1 MTAAYTGNVSTPGG
15 VLHLA
20 FELGWTHW
28 KLAFTIGY
36 GQKPRQR
43 TIRAR
48 DLAALEQEIA
58 KAKKRFQ
65 LADAAPVVSCY
76 EAGRDGFWLHR
87 YLTARGIANVI
98 VDSASIEVNRRK
110 RRVKSDKLDA
120 DKLVNMLI
128 RYRAGERKVWS
139 VVWVPSVVDEDQRQ
153 LHRDMQEL
161 KDDQTRHNNRIKGLL
176 ASQGLALEVVDE
188 LLPSWLGAARLWDG
202 TALGADLQRRLVR
215 EYERWQFVHRQVL
228 DLTRE
233 RRRRMLCD
241 ATAHVDKVRRLLGLA
256 GLGVNG
262 AWLLV
267 YEFFAWRELQ
277 NRKQAGALVG
287 LTGTPYQSGGR
298 EREQGIS
305 KAGSK
310 RIAQDAGGVGLVLAA
325 LAAGE
330 CLESVVC
337 ASLRHGPGSGAKDRH
352 CGAGAQVDHCP
363 VEIPGTWRDPGRSEV
378 GGLAFQAHPP
388 QSEQAGGLKS
398 NRRAGRGRGRRQG
411 GSEQQDGAGDGCL
424 RRRAPLVR
432 RRPGYSSSG

>member
-1 MTAAYTGNVSTPGG
+1 LSMTAAYTGNVSTPGG

-43 TIRAR
+43 TIAAR
-48 DLAALEQEIA
+48 DLAALDQEIA

-120 DKLVNMLI
+120 NKLVSMLI
-128 RYRAGERKVWS
+128 RYHAGESKVWS
-139 VVWVPSVVDEDQRQ
+139 VVWAPSVAAEDQRQ
-153 LHRDMQEL
+153 LHRELQEL
-161 KDDQTRHNNRIKGLL
+161 KDDQTRHSNRIKGLL
-176 ASQGLALEVVDE
+176 AGQGLALEVVE
-188 LLPSWLGAARLWDG
+188 LLPEWLAAARLWDG
-202 TALGADLQRRLVR
+202 SVLGADLQGRLVR
-215 EYERWQFVHRQVL
+215 EYERWQFVHRQIL
-228 DLTRE
+228 DLSRE

-241 ATAHVDKVRRLLGLA
+241 ETAHVGMVRRLLGLA
-256 GLGVNG
+256 GIGVNG

-267 YEFFAWRELQ
+267 YEFFAWRKLQ

-287 LTGTPYQSGGR
+287 LTGTPYQSGGS
-298 EREQGIS
+298 EHEQGIS

-310 RIAQDAGGVGLVLAA
+310 RMRKMLVELAWCWLRWQPASSLSQWYARRFGTGKGPARKIGIVA
-325 LAAGE
+325 LARKLFIALWKY
-330 CLESVVC
+330 LER
-337 ASLRHGPGSGAKDRH
+337 AEIPAGAKL
-352 CGAGAQVDHCP
+352 VD
-363 VEIPGTWRDPGRSEV
+363 WRSK
-378 GGLAFQAHPP
+378 LI
-388 QSEQAGGLKS
+388 
-398 NRRAGRGRGRRQG
+398 RGKVKKP
-411 GSEQQDGAGDGCL
+411 A
-424 RRRAPLVR
+424 A
-432 RRPGYSSSG
+432 

>member
-28 KLAFTIGY
+28 KLAFTIGF

-43 TIRAR
+43 TIAAR
-48 DLAALEQEIA
+48 DLAALDQEIA

-87 YLTARGIANVI
+87 YLTARGITNVI

-120 DKLVNMLI
+120 DKLVNQLM

-139 VVWVPSVVDEDQRQ
+139 VVWVPSVADEDQRQ
-153 LHRDMQEL
+153 LHRELQEL
-161 KDDQTRHNNRIKGLL
+161 KDDQTRHTNRIKGLL

-188 LLPSWLGAARLWDG
+188 SLPSWLGAARLWDG

-228 DLTRE
+228 ELTRE

-241 ATAHVDKVRRLLGLA
+241 ETAHVDKVRRLLGLA
-256 GLGVNG
+256 GIGVNG

-267 YEFFAWRELQ
+267 YEFFAWRKLQ

-287 LTGTPYQSGGR
+287 LTGTPYQSGDR
-298 EREQGIS
+298 EHEQGIS

-310 RIAQDAGGVGLVLAA
+310 RMRRMLVELAWCWLRWQPESALSQWYARRFGTGQGAARKIGIVAVARKLIIALWKYLER
-325 LAAGE
+325 GE
-330 CLESVVC
+330 I
-337 ASLRHGPGSGAKDRH
+337 P
-352 CGAGAQVDHCP
+352 AGARLVA
-363 VEIPGTWRDPGRSEV
+363 WRS
-378 GGLAFQAHPP
+378 
-388 QSEQAGGLKS
+388 K
-398 NRRAGRGRGRRQG
+398 
-411 GSEQQDGAGDGCL
+411 
-424 RRRAPLVR
+424 LVR
-432 RRPGYSSSG
+432 RKVKQPAA

>member
-43 TIRAR
+43 TIAAR

-202 TALGADLQRRLVR
+202 TALGVDLQRRLVR

-228 DLTRE
+228 DLTSE
-233 RRRRMLCD
+233 RRRRLLCD
-241 ATAHVDKVRRLLGLA
+241 ETAHVDKVRRLLGLA
-256 GLGVNG
+256 GIGVNG

-267 YEFFAWRELQ
+267 YEFFAWRKLQ

-287 LTGTPYQSGGR
+287 LTGTPYQSGDR
-298 EREQGIS
+298 ACEQGIS

-310 RIAQDAGGVGLVLAA
+310 RMRKMLVELAWCWLRWQPESALSQWYARRFGTGQGAARKIGIVA
-325 LAAGE
+325 LARKLIIALWKYLERGE
-330 CLESVVC
+330 I
-337 ASLRHGPGSGAKDRH
+337 P
-352 CGAGAQVDHCP
+352 AGARLVD
-363 VEIPGTWRDPGRSEV
+363 WRSKLIHRKVNKP
-378 GGLAFQAHPP
+378 AA
-388 QSEQAGGLKS
+388 
-398 NRRAGRGRGRRQG
+398 
-411 GSEQQDGAGDGCL
+411 
-424 RRRAPLVR
+424 
-432 RRPGYSSSG
+432 

>member
-1 MTAAYTGNVSTPGG
+1 MTAACTNNVTTQGV

-20 FELGWTHW
+20 FELGWTQW
-28 KLAFTIGY
+28 QLAFTIGH

-65 LADAAPVVSCY
+65 LADTAPVVSCY

-87 YLTARGIANVI
+87 YLTVQGITNVI

-120 DKLVNMLI
+120 NKLVNMLI
-128 RYRAGERKVWS
+128 RYHAGESKVWS
-139 VVWVPSVVDEDQRQ
+139 VVWVPSVADEDQRQ
-153 LHRDMQEL
+153 LHRELQEL

-176 ASQGLALEVVDE
+176 ASQGLALEVIDE
-188 LLPSWLGAARLWDG
+188 LLPTWLAAARLWDG
-202 TALGADLQRRLVR
+202 TALGADLQRRLLR

-228 DLTRE
+228 DLSKE
-233 RRRRMLCD
+233 RRRRILCD
-241 ATAHVDKVRRLLGLA
+241 ETAHVELVRRLLGLA
-256 GLGVNG
+256 GIGVNG

-267 YEFFAWRELQ
+267 YEFFAWRKLQ

-310 RIAQDAGGVGLVLAA
+310 RMRKMLVELAWCWLRWQSQSALSQWYARRFGTGKGPARKIGIVA
-325 LAAGE
+325 LARKLFIALWRYLERGE
-330 CLESVVC
+330 IP
-337 ASLRHGPGSGAKDRH
+337 AGAKL
-352 CGAGAQVDHCP
+352 
-363 VEIPGTWRDPGRSEV
+363 VEWRFKLTSKKGK
-378 GGLAFQAHPP
+378 QA
-388 QSEQAGGLKS
+388 A
-398 NRRAGRGRGRRQG
+398 A
-411 GSEQQDGAGDGCL
+411 
-424 RRRAPLVR
+424 
-432 RRPGYSSSG
+432 

>member
-1 MTAAYTGNVSTPGG
+1 MTAAYTGNVTTQGA

-28 KLAFTIGY
+28 KLAFTIGH

-110 RRVKSDKLDA
+110 RRVKSDRLDA
-120 DKLVNMLI
+120 NKLVNMLI
-128 RYRAGERKVWS
+128 RYHAGERKVWS
-139 VVWVPSVVDEDQRQ
+139 VVWVPSVTDEDQRQ
-153 LHRDMQEL
+153 LHRELQEL

-188 LLPSWLGAARLWDG
+188 LLPSWLEEARLWDG
-202 TALGADLQRRLVR
+202 TALGTDLQGRLVR
-215 EYERWQFVHRQVL
+215 EYERWQFVHRQIL
-228 DLTRE
+228 DLSRE
-233 RRRRMLCD
+233 RRRRILCD
-241 ATAHVDKVRRLLGLA
+241 DTAHVDMVRRLLGLA
-256 GLGVNG
+256 GIGPNG

-267 YEFFAWRELQ
+267 YEFFAWRKLQ

-287 LTGTPYQSGGR
+287 LTGTPYQSGVSD
-298 EREQGIS
+298 REQGIS

-310 RIAQDAGGVGLVLAA
+310 RMRKMLVELAWCWLRWQPESALSQWYVRRFMTGKGPARKIGIVAVARKLFIALWRYLER
-325 LAAGE
+325 GE
-330 CLESVVC
+330 IP
-337 ASLRHGPGSGAKDRH
+337 AGAKL
-352 CGAGAQVDHCP
+352 VD
-363 VEIPGTWRDPGRSEV
+363 WRSK
-378 GGLAFQAHPP
+378 LT
-388 QSEQAGGLKS
+388 
-398 NRRAGRGRGRRQG
+398 
-411 GSEQQDGAGDGCL
+411 
-424 RRRAPLVR
+424 
-432 RRPGYSSSG
+432 RPKVKKPAA

>member
-1 MTAAYTGNVSTPGG
+1 MTAAYTGKVSTQGG

-28 KLAFTIGY
+28 NLAFTIGH

-65 LADAAPVVSCY
+65 LAEAAPVVSCY

-120 DKLVNMLI
+120 NKLVNMLI
-128 RYRAGERKVWS
+128 RYHAGEGKVWS
-139 VVWVPSVVDEDQRQ
+139 VVWAPNVAAEDQRQ
-153 LHRDMQEL
+153 LHRELQEL
-161 KDDQTRHNNRIKGLL
+161 KDDQTRHSNRIKGLL
-176 ASQGLALEVVDE
+176 AGQGLALEVVE
-188 LLPSWLGAARLWDG
+188 LLPEWLAAARLWDG
-202 TALGADLQRRLVR
+202 SVLGADLQGRLVR
-215 EYERWQFVHRQVL
+215 EYERWQFVHRQIL
-228 DLTRE
+228 DLSRE

-241 ATAHVDKVRRLLGLA
+241 ETAHVGMVRRLLGLA
-256 GLGVNG
+256 GIGVNG

-267 YEFFAWRELQ
+267 YEFFAWRKLQ

-287 LTGTPYQSGGR
+287 LTGTPYQSGGS
-298 EREQGIS
+298 EHEQGIS

-310 RIAQDAGGVGLVLAA
+310 RMRKMLVELAWCWLRWQPASSLSQWYARRFGTGKGPARKIGIVA
-325 LAAGE
+325 LARKLFIALWRYLERGE
-330 CLESVVC
+330 IP
-337 ASLRHGPGSGAKDRH
+337 AGAKL
-352 CGAGAQVDHCP
+352 VD
-363 VEIPGTWRDPGRSEV
+363 WRSKLTSHKVKKP
-378 GGLAFQAHPP
+378 AA
-388 QSEQAGGLKS
+388 
-398 NRRAGRGRGRRQG
+398 
-411 GSEQQDGAGDGCL
+411 
-424 RRRAPLVR
+424 
-432 RRPGYSSSG
+432 